1 MIRSLVPA
9 TIEGMDNTTNPVLV
23 LGGSGKTG
31 TRVAGKLRDLQVP
44 VRTAARSGTDVRL
57 DWDDRSTYGPALAG
71 TDRVYLVAPT
81 MRVDFAPQ
89 VSDFL
94 DLAEDAGVGHVT
106 FLSAYGID
114 QAPPEV
120 AIRAVELDLMG
131 RTAFSHALIRP
142 AWFMQNFSETFLLP
156 LDDRI
161 VVPTGGGT
169 EAFVDVDDIASV
181 AAATLARPDL
191 HAGAQYAPTGPES
204 LTVAEAAGHISAVTG
219 RRIEHRDIDRDSWIE
234 AITQSGVPAEYGAM
248 LRMLT
253 ETVAAGHGAQPNL
266 DVQTVTGRPPIRFA
280 DYAAR
285 TADTWA

>member
-1 MIRSLVPA
+1 
-9 TIEGMDNTTNPVLV
+9 MDNTTNPVLV

-31 TRVAGKLRDLQVP
+31 TRVAGKLRDLQIP
-44 VRTAARSGTDVRL
+44 VRTAARSGTDVRF
-57 DWDDRSTYGPALAG
+57 DWDDRSTHGPALAG

-94 DLAEDAGVGHVT
+94 DLVEDAGVGHVT

-114 QAPPEV
+114 QAPAEV

-142 AWFMQNFSETFLLP
+142 AWFMQNFSESFLLP

-161 VVPTGGGT
+161 VVPTGSGA

-204 LTVAEAAGHISAVTG
+204 LTVAEAAGHISAATG
-219 RRIEHRDIDRDSWIE
+219 KRIEHRDIDRDSWIE
-234 AITQSGVPAEYGAM
+234 TITQSGVPAEYGAM

>member
-1 MIRSLVPA
+1 M
-9 TIEGMDNTTNPVLV
+9 NTTTKPVLV

-44 VRTAARSGTDVRL
+44 VRTAARSGTDVRF
-57 DWDDRSTYGPALAG
+57 DWDDRSTYGAALAG
-71 TDRVYLVAPT
+71 ADRVYLVAPT

-114 QAPPEV
+114 QASPEV
-120 AIRAVELDLMG
+120 AIRAVELNLIG
-131 RTAFSHALIRP
+131 RTGLAHALIRP

-161 VVPTGGGT
+161 VVPTGGGA

-204 LTVAEAAGHISAVTG
+204 LTVAEAAEHISAVTG
-219 RRIEHRDIDRDSWIE
+219 RPIEHSDIDRDLWIE
-234 AITQSGVPAEYGAM
+234 AITQSGVPPEYGAM

-266 DVQTVTGRPPIRFA
+266 DVQAVTGRLPIRFA

-285 TADTWA
+285 TAQSWA